1 MIDDKPYKIVWKKTY
16 ERYGEHVHYEQYLS
30 IENAESRMDEL
41 INTHQ
46 VSRRDITLH
55 CRDMQLWNPL
65 LHQQ

>member
-1 MIDDKPYKIVWKKTY
+1 MMDEKPYKVVWKKTHKQS
-16 ERYGEHVHYEQYLS
+16 GEHVHYEQYSS
-30 IENAESRMDEL
+30 IDNAESRIDQL

-46 VSRRDITLH
+46 IARRDVTLH